1 MKLKLENDLGR
12 IEISRK
18 AIADIAAD
26 TAMQCYGLVGMA
38 HQRGTDGLIE
48 LLTRER
54 SSKGVSVVIDD
65 DGKLIIDL
73 YVIVEQVIKISV
85 VAENIISAV
94 KYQVERQTSMKVKR
108 VTVNVVSVRALI
120 SGGTNGNSKD

>member
-1 MKLKLENDLGR
+1 MKLSLENDLGR

-38 HQRGTDGLIE
+38 HQRGRDGLIE

-54 SSKGVSVVIDD
+54 SSKGVSVSIDE

-73 YVIVEQVIKISV
+73 FVIVEQAIKISV

-108 VTVNVVSVRALI
+108 VTVNVVSVRA
-120 SGGTNGNSKD
+120 